1 VSRRSFSSVAAPV
14 LLSFELPLLAIFYA
28 KNEHVTRFIKYL
40 AVCHEIILS
49 FSVYKARPV
58 EITPA

>member
-1 VSRRSFSSVAAPV
+1 MAAAV